1 MAEYL
6 VRADLDFSWSYHER
20 NGRSTLKTPY
30 NLPVSIG
37 PFKVDNSPNKGVFL
51 AELDLIDWSQLS
63 RRQPNRQYPM
73 SILYLELKVQD
84 SSPAQALHQADS
96 RLEHIECLFR
106 LFQTGD
112 VSIRRHGPV
121 LRADEQ
127 RPSLESLLNSRPVKP
142 RMEPLYARSPYP
154 LDDAVLANFVQ
165 FFSRYWCTLSASKPN
180 IKIGLS
186 RFNSSYEQRDLP
198 NRLIDLVIALEALFG
213 GGKPRSISYTVAER
227 CAGWL
232 CSPGRSRDTLFSK
245 VKKYYSLRSKVVHGR
260 NLSCLPGDEVD
271 ALEGIVRESLRKF
284 LDHQRLRGHTPQGK
298 EIDNTISLGNP

>member
-1 MAEYL
+1 M
-6 VRADLDFSWSYHER
+6 
-20 NGRSTLKTPY
+20 
-30 NLPVSIG
+30 
-37 PFKVDNSPNKGVFL
+37 
-51 AELDLIDWSQLS
+51 
-63 RRQPNRQYPM
+63 
-73 SILYLELKVQD
+73 
-84 SSPAQALHQADS
+84 
-96 RLEHIECLFR
+96 
-106 LFQTGD
+106 
-112 VSIRRHGPV
+112 RRHGSV
-121 LRADEQ
+121 LRADKQ
-127 RPSLESLLNSRPVKP
+127 KPNLDDLVAFRPVKP

-154 LDDAVLANFVQ
+154 LDDVVLADFGN
-165 FFSRYWCTLSASKPN
+165 FFSKHWCALSVSKPN

-186 RFNSSYEQRDLP
+186 RFNSSYEQRDPP

-213 GGKPRSISYTVAER
+213 GGKPHSFSYTVSQR

-232 CSPGRSRDTLFSK
+232 RSPGRSPDTLFSK